1 MLKQPPFKLIDLTHS
16 LSPDIPSWD
25 GDCGFQHHLH
35 HDYDPAS
42 LYQFRTHKIQMNEG
56 MGTHIDAPAHCIVG
70 GRTISDLDVNE
81 LIASCV
87 VIDVSKVASETYIAS
102 LADVKAFEDK
112 YGLIE
117 DGSFVI
123 FYTGWDRYW
132 QQPERY
138 RNGLLFPSVSIEAAQ
153 FLLDERKILGLGID
167 TLSPD
172 NPQNGYP
179 VHKAV
184 LGANK
189 YIVENVANSAS
200 LPPKGSYTL
209 CLPIKIKNGT
219 EAPMRLV
226 GIICNATV

>member
-1 MLKQPPFKLIDLTHS
+1 MSIALKQIPFKLIDLTHS
-16 LSPDIPSWD
+16 LSPEIPSWD
-25 GDCGFQHHLH
+25 GGCGFEHQLH
-35 HDYDPAS
+35 HDYEPES

-70 GRTISDLDVNE
+70 GRTISDLEVNE
-81 LIASCV
+81 LIAPCA
-87 VIDVSKVASETYIAS
+87 VIDVSKEAHETYIVS

-132 QQPERY
+132 QQPEKY
-138 RNGLLFPSVSIEAAQ
+138 RNSLLFPSISFEAAQ
-153 FLLDERKILGLGID
+153 FLLNERKIAGLGID

-172 NPQNGYP
+172 NPKNGYP

-189 YIVENVANSAS
+189 YIVENVANAAS
-200 LPPKGSYTL
+200 LPPKGSYSL
-209 CLPIKIKNGT
+209 CLPMKIKDGT
-219 EAPMRLV
+219 EAPMRLI
-226 GIICNATV
+226 GIV